1 MVANLTQPDD
11 ADHESVRNAVG
22 AQVRYLRTQLG
33 VSSRKL
39 AGLSGMSVSA
49 LSKIENGRISPSL
62 HALSSLAKALN
73 VPIATLFSELDKSR
87 DCYFVPAGQGM
98 RMERRGTREGHQYD
112 LLGSY
117 HDGLLSFEP
126 FLITLEEGAGLY
138 TSFRHDGVEF
148 IYMLEGAMIYRHGS
162 KDYDLNMGDSLTFD
176 SASSHGP
183 AMLIQTPCRYISV
196 IVSLRQ
202 R

>member
-1 MVANLTQPDD
+1 MT
-11 ADHESVRNAVG
+11 ADSPQSDEAIHESVRNAVG
-22 AQVRYLRTQLG
+22 AQVRFLRTQLG
-33 VSSRKL
+33 VTSRELAKL
-39 AGLSGMSVSA
+39 SRMSVSA

-62 HALSSLAKALN
+62 QALSSLARALN
-73 VPIATLFSELDKSR
+73 VPIATLFSDMDKSR
-87 DCYFVPAGQGM
+87 DCYFVPAGHGM

-112 LLGSY
+112 LLGNSI
-117 HDGLLSFEP
+117 DGLLSLEP
-126 FLITLEEGAGLY
+126 YLITLEKGAGLY

-148 IYMLEGAMIYRHGS
+148 IYLLEGAMTYRHGN
-162 KDYDLNMGDSLTFD
+162 KDYDMEEGDSLTFD

-183 AMLIQTPCRYISV
+183 ARLLRTPCRYISV